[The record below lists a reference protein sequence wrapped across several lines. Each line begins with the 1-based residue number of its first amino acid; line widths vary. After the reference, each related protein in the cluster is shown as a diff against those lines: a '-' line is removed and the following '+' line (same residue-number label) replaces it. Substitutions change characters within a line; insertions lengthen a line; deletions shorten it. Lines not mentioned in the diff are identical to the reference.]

1 MTNIKMNRTIYFN
14 ACSEKLSMLAYHIEL
29 RGRLNLLELNI
40 HCEDF
45 YVHFFNL
52 LFGHSLT
59 NTNMT
64 QQNAAEI
71 DLLDYQNKI
80 VLQVSSTSTTN
91 KIESSLTKDLSKY
104 QGYHFKFISIS
115 KNADNLRNKIYNNP
129 HNLIF
134 NPKTDIYDI
143 GSILNTILHM
153 DIVSQQGISDFLTK
167 ELGANNNIGAIQ
179 THIASIINI
188 MSMMDLENSG
198 NECDLQAFNI
208 DEKITY
214 NSLNASAEIIEDY
227 KIYHTFVN
235 SIYSEYDSLGQNRSF
250 SVLQSFRSVYLRLKS
265 KYTSD
270 ELFFKIADEM
280 VDKVKGSINYKQLEQ
295 EVLLIC
301 VNILAVD
308 AFIRCK
314 IMMPP
319 R

>member
-1 MTNIKMNRTIYFN
+1 MNRTIYFN

-29 RGRLNLLELNI
+29 RGRLNLLDFNI

-52 LFGHSLT
+52 LFGYSLT

-64 QQNAAEI
+64 QQNAAAI

-80 VLQVSSTSTTN
+80 VLQVSSTSTTS
-91 KIESSLTKDLSKY
+91 KIESSLTKDLSRYKGY
-104 QGYHFKFISIS
+104 QFKFISIS
-115 KNADNLRNKIYNNP
+115 KSADNLRKSNYKNP
-129 HNLIF
+129 HGLIF
-134 NPKTDIYDI
+134 NPKEDIYDV
-143 GSILNTILHM
+143 GSILNIILHM

-167 ELGANNNIGAIQ
+167 ELGGANNVGTIQ

-188 MSMMDLENSG
+188 MSTMDIESKA
-198 NECDLQAFNI
+198 NESVLQAFNI
-208 DEKITY
+208 DDKVRY
-214 NSLNASAEIIEDY
+214 NALEASAEVIEDY
-227 KIYHTFVN
+227 KIYHAFVN
-235 SIYSEYDSLGQNRSF
+235 NIYSEYDSLGQNRSF
-250 SVLQSFRSVYLRLKS
+250 SILQSFRSVYLRLKA
-265 KYTSD
+265 KYTCD
-270 ELFFKIADEM
+270 ELFFKITDEM
-280 VDKVKGSINYKQLEQ
+280 VDKVKESANYNQLEQ

-319 R
+319 RLL